1 MNNDTI
7 NIQEHNHITI
17 QGKDL
22 VSAYAVYVIIIRDAQ
37 HKYIYI
43 GQTGDAKHLSAR
55 ASFYRIAAHLGYST
69 STQNQLFN
77 GIVNELGWND
87 DEPRVK
93 REKFENWISN
103 KTIENHSFK
112 LNDFEYLEEVKDRNH
127 DNYDLHKSLRR
138 QTLKVETA
146 LIQELKKRDQELN
159 MTLLNKSKKS
169 ISKYEEGNAVAQQIL
184 QDLNL

>member
-1 MNNDTI
+1 MIDTTI
-7 NIQEHNHITI
+7 KIKEHNHITI

-22 VSAYAVYVIIIRDAQ
+22 VSAYAVYVIIIKDEK

-55 ASFYRIAAHLGYST
+55 ASFYRIAAHLGYSK

-87 DEPRVK
+87 DEQRVK

-127 DNYDLHKSLRR
+127 DNYEHHKSLRR

-146 LIQELKKRDQELN
+146 LIQKLKLREHELN
-159 MTLLNKSKKS
+159 ITVLNKSNKS
-169 ISKYEEGNAVAQQIL
+169 ISKYEEGNPVAQQIL
-184 QDLNL
+184 KDLNL

>member
-22 VSAYAVYVIIIRDAQ
+22 VSAYAVYVIIIKDEQ

-55 ASFYRIAAHLGYST
+55 ASFYRMAAHLGYSK
-69 STQNQLFN
+69 STQNQLFT
-77 GIVNELGWND
+77 GIVHKLGWYND
-87 DEPRVK
+87 EQRVK
-93 REKFENWISN
+93 REKFENWILN

-112 LNDFEYLEEVKDRNH
+112 LNDFEYLEELKDRTH
-127 DNYDLHKSLRR
+127 DNYVHHKLMRR

-146 LIQELKKRDQELN
+146 LIQELENNNGSNL
-159 MTLLNKSKKS
+159 TLLNKSKKS
-169 ISKYEEGNAVAQQIL
+169 ISKYEEGNPVAMQIL
-184 QDLNL
+184 KDLNL